1 MIILGLGLG
10 EVATIGVG
18 TSVLICEGLG
28 GDLLVDYDR
37 GRGVCRGSVDHRGVV
52 DYRGVVDHRGMVDG
66 LVGVGRDG
74 GNVAG
79 LVLLLIVVLVDLAGL
94 GRGLAVD
101 GSGVRAVGLGDGG
114 GDGGGVALL
123 EGLVVH
129 LVGGGDGEEGGE
141 RDKGLQD
148 EIAQARVTCT
158 DTSLRRFTSH
168 TVLTRTD
175 GRYSPSFCG

>member
-1 MIILGLGLG
+1 MIILGLRLS

-74 GNVAG
+74 SDVAG
-79 LVLLLIVVLVDLAGL
+79 LVLLLIVVLLNLAGL

-101 GSGVRAVGLGDGG
+101 GSSVGTVGLGDGG
-114 GDGGGVALL
+114 GHGGGIALL

-129 LVGGGDGEEGGE
+129 LVGGSQS
-141 RDKGLQD
+141 QD
-148 EIAQARVTCT
+148 RE
-158 DTSLRRFTSH
+158 DSDESLK
-168 TVLTRTD
+168 V
-175 GRYSPSFCG
+175 